1 MNDDTQVLDAKRYV
15 RQYKRHSVYVIVSE
29 KDGIPHAIQVS
40 ASDDVWNR
48 DQHLQSNT
56 DAMLRM
62 ATLALRKHGAEKVI
76 KELRN
81 CALGERTLP
90 AIVAAILEQHVGR
103 RDG

>member
-1 MNDDTQVLDAKRYV
+1 LSDDTQVLDAKRYV
-15 RQYKRHSVYVIVSE
+15 RQYKQHSVYVIISE
-29 KDGIPHAIQVS
+29 KNGKPHSIQIS

-48 DQHLQSNT
+48 DQHLQANT

-62 ATLALRKHGAEKVI
+62 ATLALRNDGAKKVI
-76 KELRN
+76 NELRN